1 MRKLTLLLILAS
13 CAPQTAIARD
23 AGAPGREFEG
33 VYELGFER
41 HTFRPCGSRETWWVG
56 IAPAELQRGLG
67 TRAFM
72 RVRGTVGERGGYGHL
87 ARYPRQIIIT
97 EVVSTS
103 GERCAARKDTEARR

>member
-1 MRKLTLLLILAS
+1 MRRLAFLLLLAA
-13 CAPQTAIARD
+13 CAPRPALARD
-23 AGAPGREFEG
+23 TPEREFEG

-67 TRAFM
+67 TRAFV
-72 RVRGTVGERGGYGHL
+72 RVRGTVGRRGGYGHL

-103 GERCAARKDTEARR
+103 DEPCGG

>member
-1 MRKLTLLLILAS
+1 MRKLAILIILAS
-13 CAPQTAIARD
+13 CAPRTAVARD
-23 AGAPGREFEG
+23 APAPEREFEG
-33 VYELGFER
+33 VYELAFER

-67 TRAFM
+67 TRAFV
-72 RVRGTVGERGGYGHL
+72 RVRGTVGRRGGYGHL

-103 GERCAARKDTEARR
+103 HERCGA

>member
-1 MRKLTLLLILAS
+1 MKALAILPLLLLAS
-13 CAPQTAIARD
+13 CAPRAALAREYT
-23 AGAPGREFEG
+23 REFAG

-67 TRAFM
+67 TREFV

-87 ARYPRQIIIT
+87 ARYPRQILIT

-103 GERCAARKDTEARR
+103 ESSCA